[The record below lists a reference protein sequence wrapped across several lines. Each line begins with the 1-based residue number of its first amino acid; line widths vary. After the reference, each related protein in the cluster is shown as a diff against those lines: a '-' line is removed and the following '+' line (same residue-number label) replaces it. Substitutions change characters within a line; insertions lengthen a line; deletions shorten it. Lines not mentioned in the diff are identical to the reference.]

1 MVTSV
6 ATTILIATLVYLA
19 AGFLF
24 ALWFA
29 FSKVDELDEEARGA
43 PLLFRLLII
52 PASALLWIY
61 LLKRILEKKK
71 S

>member
-1 MVTSV
+1 MATSI
-6 ATTILIATLVYLA
+6 TTAILIATLVYLA

-24 ALWFA
+24 AIWFA

>member
-1 MVTSV
+1 MATSI
-6 ATTILIATLVYLA
+6 TTAILIAALVYLA

-24 ALWFA
+24 AIWFA

>member
-1 MVTSV
+1 MATSV
-6 ATTILIATLVYLA
+6 ATVALLAALVYLT
-19 AGFLF
+19 AGLLF

-29 FSKVDELDEEARGA
+29 FSKVDEFDEEARGA

-52 PASALLWIY
+52 PASTLLWIY
-61 LLKRILEKKK
+61 LFMRIRQKKK

>member
-6 ATTILIATLVYLA
+6 ATAILIATLVYLA
-19 AGFLF
+19 SGFQV
-24 ALWFA
+24 AIWVA
-29 FSKVDELDEEARGA
+29 FIKVDELDEEARGA